1 MLENVFHTEQNMA
14 RELGISDGKLTQVW
28 ISDHIAKGTQE
39 AMDIYSLSV

>member
-14 RELGISDGKLTQVW
+14 RKLGISNEKLTQVW

>member
-14 RELGISDGKLTQVW
+14 RELGISDGKLTQVG